1 MRCPPGCGAAANW
14 LPRCG
19 AFSLIVALA
28 LTMAPPA
35 EAQWRNYSG
44 YQAYPAYPPYAYP
57 GYPQYPPYGTSV
69 YDDYPPPR
77 RSRGRPQGY
86 GESYVPEYDNP
97 YAPRGRYGRSRP
109 GDLEL
114 GINPREATAQVV
126 PYPTKEAPGTIV
138 VDTRARQLYLV
149 QPGGQAIQYG
159 IGVGRRGFE
168 WKGIARVG
176 RKAEWPRWIPPKEM
190 LKRRPDLPEEMDGG
204 LDNPLGARALYLF
217 QGSKDTLFRIHGT
230 NEPHTI
236 GQAVSSGCIRM
247 MNADAIDLYGRVPVG
262 TRVVVL

>member
-1 MRCPPGCGAAANW
+1 MQRPRGDFVAAKQGSRLGACAIVMA
-14 LPRCG
+14 LG
-19 AFSLIVALA
+19 LIS
-28 LTMAPPA
+28 APPA

-57 GYPQYPPYGTSV
+57 GYPQYPPYGESV
-69 YDDYPPPR
+69 YDEPQPR
-77 RSRGRPQGY
+77 RHRGRARDY
-86 GESYVPEYDNP
+86 DESYIPEYDNP
-97 YAPRGRYGRSRP
+97 YQPQGRYRRSGP

-126 PYPTKEAPGTIV
+126 SYPTQEAPGTIV
-138 VDTRARQLYLV
+138 VDTGSRHLFLV
-149 QPGGQAIQYG
+149 QPDGRAIQYG

-168 WKGIARVG
+168 WRGIARIG
-176 RKAEWPRWIPPKEM
+176 RKAEWPRWIPPREM
-190 LKRRPDLPEEMDGG
+190 LKRRPDLPSQMDGG

-217 QGSKDTLFRIHGT
+217 QGKKDTLFRIHGT

-247 MNADAIDLYGRVPVG
+247 MNADAIDLYSRVSVG

>member
-1 MRCPPGCGAAANW
+1 MQRPRGDFVAARQISRLGACA
-14 LPRCG
+14 
-19 AFSLIVALA
+19 IIIALGLFA
-28 LTMAPPA
+28 GPPA

-57 GYPQYPPYGTSV
+57 GYPQYPPYGESIYDEPV
-69 YDDYPPPR
+69 PRRHRGRARDYDD
-77 RSRGRPQGY
+77 
-86 GESYVPEYDNP
+86 SYIPEYDNP
-97 YAPRGRYGRSRP
+97 YQPQGRYRRGDP
-109 GDLEL
+109 GDLEI

-126 PYPTKEAPGTIV
+126 SYPTQEPPGTIV
-138 VDTRARQLYLV
+138 VDTGSRHLFLV
-149 QPGGQAIQYG
+149 QPGGRAIQYG

-168 WKGIARVG
+168 WHGVAHVG

-190 LKRRPDLPEEMDGG
+190 LRRRPDLPSEMDGG

-217 QGSKDTLFRIHGT
+217 KGKKDTLFRIHGT

-247 MNADAIDLYGRVPVG
+247 MNADAIDLYSRVPVG